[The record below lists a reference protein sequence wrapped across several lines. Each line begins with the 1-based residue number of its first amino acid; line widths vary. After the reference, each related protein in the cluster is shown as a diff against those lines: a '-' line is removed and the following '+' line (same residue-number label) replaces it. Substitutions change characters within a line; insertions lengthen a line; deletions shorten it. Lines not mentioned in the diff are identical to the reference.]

1 MNLDQKKFLIDSN
14 VWIDIFT
21 ADPKWA
27 SWSEEQLKIASQFE
41 ICINPII
48 FSEISI
54 PFDSIKEILAILEK
68 FNCKI
73 LPLPIEA
80 GFLAGKAFLNYRK
93 KSQTKSSPLP
103 DFYIG
108 AHAEFS
114 DLTLITRDNS
124 RYKTYFPKLRIIS
137 PTKT

>member
-1 MNLDQKKFLIDSN
+1 MIAIRKKFLIDSN

-21 ADPKWA
+21 SDPKWA
-27 SWSEEQLKIASQFE
+27 SWSEDQLKRAMPFG

-54 PFDSIKEILAILEK
+54 PFTRIEEINSILQGFDCEIV
-68 FNCKI
+68 
-73 LPLPIEA
+73 PLPIEA
-80 GFLAGKAFLNYRK
+80 GFLAGKAFLKYRK
-93 KSQTKSSPLP
+93 KSQAKSSPLP

-114 DLTLITRDNS
+114 ELSLITRDS
-124 RYKTYFPKLRIIS
+124 GRYKAYFPKLELIS
-137 PTKT
+137 PDKI